1 MASHLAG
8 SDASQ
13 KDSIR
18 AVERAIDLLQALNR
32 RPIST
37 LHELHQDTGLPKPS
51 LVRLLHTLE
60 VKGLVT
66 HSAVYG
72 SYQLLATV
80 KSLSSGFHN
89 EPLIIE
95 IAEELMI
102 DFTSREGWPL
112 ALALFERDVV
122 VVRASTIP
130 YTSLSLFHSSMNMRH
145 SLITRALGRAYLAFC
160 SPNVQRIILEILKGT
175 GKHEDAAAKDTDAVL
190 AMLEKVRAQGYAL
203 RDPIYEPR
211 TSTLAVP
218 VMLGQRVAACLG
230 MTWITAAMTPDK
242 AIDRYLTELTAI
254 AQEISSRLSLR
265 TSGKAAAADHT
276 VTSPQAERQ
285 FEGVAR
291 PMAK

>member
-1 MASHLAG
+1 MPSHLAG
-8 SDASQ
+8 SDDLQ

-37 LHELHQDTGLPKPS
+37 LHELHRDTGLPKPS

-112 ALALFERDVV
+112 ALGLFERDAV

-145 SLITRALGRAYLAFC
+145 SLITRAMGRAYLAYC

-175 GKHEDAAAKDTDAVL
+175 GKHEDAGASDTEAVL
-190 AMLEKVRAQGYAL
+190 QMLEKVRAQGYAL
-203 RDPIYEPR
+203 RDPAYEPR
-211 TSTLAVP
+211 TSTLGVP

-230 MTWITAAMTPDK
+230 MTWITAAMTTAK
-242 AIDRYLTELTAI
+242 ALERYLPDLTAI
-254 AQEISSRLSLR
+254 AQEISSRLAVRMSDKA
-265 TSGKAAAADHT
+265 TATDSGAA
-276 VTSPQAERQ
+276 SPEVER
-285 FEGVAR
+285 ELESITP
-291 PMAK
+291 PMAE